1 MRLNIIANIKRKDG
15 LNRRS
20 ADDDSI
26 SSTRESAR
34 LDGSPLIQSSRHS
47 SKDNIFASFLERRN
61 SNYIKSAIDADVQSA
76 SSTPNRIPLII
87 TC

>member
-1 MRLNIIANIKRKDG
+1 MRLNIIANIKKKDD

-20 ADDDSI
+20 AVDDSI
-26 SSTRESAR
+26 SSRGSAG
-34 LDGSPLIQSSRHS
+34 LNESPLIQSSRHS
-47 SKDNIFASFLERRN
+47 SKDNIFASFLERKN

-76 SSTPNRIPLII
+76 SSTPNRIPSII

>member
-1 MRLNIIANIKRKDG
+1 MMRLNIIANTKRKDG

-20 ADDDSI
+20 AVDDSI
-26 SSTRESAR
+26 SSRGSAG
-34 LDGSPLIQSSRHS
+34 LDGSPLIQSSHHS

-76 SSTPNRIPLII
+76 SPTPSRIPSII